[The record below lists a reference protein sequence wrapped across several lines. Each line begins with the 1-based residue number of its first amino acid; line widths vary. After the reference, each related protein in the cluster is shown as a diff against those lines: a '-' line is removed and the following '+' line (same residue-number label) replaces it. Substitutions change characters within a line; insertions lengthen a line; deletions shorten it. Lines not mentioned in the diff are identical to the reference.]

1 MYLYPEAVSPAV
13 RSHLDAQLAFFNEMS
28 KTLTQSIHDL
38 FNLNMRLSQS
48 FLEEAGITGQQM
60 LAAKSPAEAI
70 TVAGARAHPASQSLV
85 AYHQQVSKA
94 AADTQVELTRV
105 SEKHVQETS
114 RTASVL
120 ANEVK
125 RAAADQTERNV
136 RQQQEMSKRVRDP
149 LESFRGNMQGGQSG
163 QSAQFEQSILDAQA
177 VRPPQPVQPGQQPE
191 RKGSIKPNG

>member
-1 MYLYPEAVSPAV
+1 
-13 RSHLDAQLAFFNEMS
+13 
-28 KTLTQSIHDL
+28 
-38 FNLNMRLSQS
+38 LNMRLSQS

-70 TVAGARAHPASQSLV
+70 SVAAARAHPASQSLV

-94 AADTQVELTRV
+94 AADAQVELTRV

-136 RQQQEMSKRVRDP
+136 RQQQEMLKSVRDP
-149 LESFRGNMQGGQSG
+149 FESFRWNMQGGQSG
-163 QSAQFEQSILDAQA
+163 QSSQFEQSILDAQA
-177 VRPPQPVQPGQQPE
+177 VRSSQPGQPGQQPE